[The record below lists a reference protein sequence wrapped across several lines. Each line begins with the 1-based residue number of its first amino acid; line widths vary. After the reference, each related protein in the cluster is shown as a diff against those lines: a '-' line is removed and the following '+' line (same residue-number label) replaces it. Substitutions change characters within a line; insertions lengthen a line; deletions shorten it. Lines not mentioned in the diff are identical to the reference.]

1 MGVCAEVWLK
11 RYRLRFLL
19 QEIDVVQA
27 VTIIGRSPECH
38 VTIEDPLV
46 SRQHARIVLD
56 ENGALCEDL
65 GSRNG
70 VKLNGRGLR
79 SITRLKDG
87 DRLRIGTQELVFCE
101 LIGDGAQAQLS
112 KTTGFLRHCAKCH
125 LPYPQEI
132 QACPTCGATEL
143 LDDDTMTGEL
153 ASPSEHS
160 WSLQLLV
167 EVLEK
172 AVAMNRTQDVVRT
185 LQRMATQIDERIQ
198 SGGRIDP
205 KQLATVAESSVRAS
219 ASAGDP
225 GWVAWVLRIYARIRA
240 VPPKAV
246 TESIAELAMTHRA
259 TLRPAVEA
267 VVAAARAIPGGT
279 MPAFDPEEVARLEQ
293 LLAAIDLADRANP
306 DVTATNPAVR

>member
-1 MGVCAEVWLK
+1 LK

-19 QEIDVVQA
+19 QEIDLVRA
-27 VTIIGRSPECH
+27 ATIIGRSPECH

-56 ENGALCEDL
+56 EDGALCDDM

-70 VKLNGRGLR
+70 VKLNGRPLKKPA
-79 SITRLKDG
+79 RLKDG

-101 LIGDGAQAQLS
+101 VREGHNSALA

-125 LPYPQEI
+125 LPYPQELL
-132 QACPTCGATEL
+132 ACPTCGSTEQ

-153 ASPSEHS
+153 AAVSEHS

-172 AVAMNRTQDVVRT
+172 AVAMGRSQDVVRT
-185 LQRMATQIDERIQ
+185 LQRMATQIDERLQ
-198 SGGRIDP
+198 SGGKIDA

-219 ASAGDP
+219 AAAGDP
-225 GWVAWVLRIYARIRA
+225 GWVAWVLRVYAKLGA

-246 TESIAELAMTHRA
+246 TESLAELAMTHRS

-267 VVAAARAIPGGT
+267 VVNAARTAHPV
-279 MPAFDPEEVARLEQ
+279 PAYDPDEVARLEQ
-293 LLAAIDLADRANP
+293 LLAAIDLADRASP